1 MNTSGG
7 SIGVG
12 TKRTGFPI
20 IFVIIIVV
28 QSMDYLYPF
37 MFMKALH
44 HRMID
49 HQSPDLYCLKSCYNG
64 IMAQL
69 LVYWCIAAVVPKLCK
84 DDSHTM

>member
-7 SIGVG
+7 SIGFG
-12 TKRTGFPI
+12 TKRTGFLI

-28 QSMDYLYPF
+28 QSMDYLYSF

-49 HQSPDLYCLKSCYNG
+49 HQ
-64 IMAQL
+64 
-69 LVYWCIAAVVPKLCK
+69 
-84 DDSHTM
+84 